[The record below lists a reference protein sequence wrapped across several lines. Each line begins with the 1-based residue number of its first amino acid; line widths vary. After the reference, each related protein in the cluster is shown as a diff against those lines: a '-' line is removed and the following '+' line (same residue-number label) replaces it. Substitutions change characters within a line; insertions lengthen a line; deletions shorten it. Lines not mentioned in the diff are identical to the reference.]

1 MLRQLWSFLRDFR
14 EFVLLV
20 TAVSACTFLIGMYWI
35 HFEPEV
41 IRESWRGALIPYATW
56 FAPVYW
62 VISLLYFF
70 SKYRSAKN
78 NEQNPDTGKD

>member
-56 FAPVYW
+56 FAPVFW
-62 VISLLYFF
+62 IISLLYFF

-78 NEQNPDTGKD
+78 NEQNLDTGQD